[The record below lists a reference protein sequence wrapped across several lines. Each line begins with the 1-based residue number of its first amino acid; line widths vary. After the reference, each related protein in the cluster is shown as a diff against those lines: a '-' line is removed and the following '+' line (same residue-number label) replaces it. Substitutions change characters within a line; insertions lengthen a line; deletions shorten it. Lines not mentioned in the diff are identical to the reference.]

1 MAQYL
6 VKRVLGALP
15 VFFGIT
21 LLVFFLMNMAPATI
35 ADLAGGED
43 ASSAA
48 ARAALEANL
57 GLDQPLPVRYVL
69 WLKELLTGDLG
80 LSYRTGQPVL
90 GMIAQR
96 VGPSL
101 ILTGTGVAA
110 AVVIGIPLGVMA
122 AWKPRSL
129 WSRLAGGLTLLSFSA
144 PGFFLC
150 VLAIFFFSVV
160 LGWLPAAGMYS
171 AAGGGGL
178 GDLLRHLVLPAS
190 VVCLSSL
197 GNLVRQTASACG
209 EVLGEDYIRTA
220 RAKGLPEWAVVWKH
234 GFRTALLPVVTTILN
249 HIPHIIGG
257 SLVVE
262 RIFGWPGM
270 GSLLFTSVSS
280 RDYTVIMGLT
290 VVIALTVLATG
301 ILMDLVYRLVD
312 PGVGWG
318 GEATAFLLVGL
329 LVGPP
334 GGGSRGVSAGGNSA
348 GAAAAP
354 LSGPGPQCDRS
365 NRRLLGA
372 AQPGA
377 PAGYRRGRAGPF
389 GPAAGGGT
397 GLPAGGICLRRPGRG
412 AGGPPWAAG
421 RL

>member
-1 MAQYL
+1 MANYV
-6 VKRVLGALP
+6 VKRILGALP

-21 LLVFFLMNMAPATI
+21 LIVFFLMNMAPATI
-35 ADLAGGED
+35 ADAAGGGE

-57 GLDQPLPVRYVL
+57 GLDKPIPVRYLL
-69 WLKELLTGDLG
+69 WLRELLSGDLG

-96 VGPSL
+96 VVPSL

-110 AVVIGIPLGVMA
+110 AVALGIPLGVMA
-122 AWKPRSL
+122 AWKPGSG
-129 WSRLAGGLTLLSFSA
+129 WGKLAGGLTLFSYSA

-150 VLAIFFFSVV
+150 VLLIYLFSVK

-171 AAGGGGL
+171 AGSGGSL
-178 GDLLRHLVLPAS
+178 GDLAYHLILPAA

-220 RAKGLPEWAVVWKH
+220 RAKGLPERTVVWKH
-234 GFRTALLPVVTTILN
+234 GFRTALLPVVTTVLN

-280 RDYTVIMGLT
+280 RDYTVIMGIT
-290 VVIALTVLATG
+290 VVIALTVLFTG
-301 ILMDLVYRLVD
+301 ILMDLVYRLAD

-318 GEATAFLLVGL
+318 GEA
-329 LVGPP
+329 P
-334 GGGSRGVSAGGNSA
+334 
-348 GAAAAP
+348 
-354 LSGPGPQCDRS
+354 
-365 NRRLLGA
+365 
-372 AQPGA
+372 
-377 PAGYRRGRAGPF
+377 
-389 GPAAGGGT
+389 
-397 GLPAGGICLRRPGRG
+397 
-412 AGGPPWAAG
+412 
-421 RL
+421 

>member
-178 GDLLRHLVLPAS
+178 G
-190 VVCLSSL
+190 
-197 GNLVRQTASACG
+197 
-209 EVLGEDYIRTA
+209 
-220 RAKGLPEWAVVWKH
+220 
-234 GFRTALLPVVTTILN
+234 
-249 HIPHIIGG
+249 
-257 SLVVE
+257 
-262 RIFGWPGM
+262 
-270 GSLLFTSVSS
+270 
-280 RDYTVIMGLT
+280 
-290 VVIALTVLATG
+290 
-301 ILMDLVYRLVD
+301 
-312 PGVGWG
+312 
-318 GEATAFLLVGL
+318 GL
-329 LVGPP
+329 LCV
-334 GGGSRGVSAGGNSA
+334 
-348 GAAAAP
+348 
-354 LSGPGPQCDRS
+354 
-365 NRRLLGA
+365 
-372 AQPGA
+372 
-377 PAGYRRGRAGPF
+377 
-389 GPAAGGGT
+389 
-397 GLPAGGICLRRPGRG
+397 I
-412 AGGPPWAAG
+412 
-421 RL
+421 

>member
-1 MAQYL
+1 MAKYL
-6 VKRVLGALP
+6 VKRVFGALP

-21 LLVFFLMNMAPATI
+21 LIVFLLMNMAPATI
-35 ADLAGGED
+35 ADAAGGGE

-57 GLDQPLPVRYVL
+57 GLDQPVPLRYLL
-69 WLKELLTGDLG
+69 WLRALLTGDLG

-96 VGPSL
+96 VLPSL
-101 ILTGTGVAA
+101 VLTGTGVAA
-110 AVVIGIPLGVMA
+110 AILLGIPLGVLA
-122 AWKPRSL
+122 AWKPGSG
-129 WSRLAGGLTLLSFSA
+129 WSRLAGGLTLFSYSA

-150 VLAIFFFSVV
+150 VLLIYLFSVV
-160 LGWLPAAGMYS
+160 LGWFPAAGMYS
-171 AAGGGGL
+171 VGAGGSL
-178 GDLLRHLVLPAS
+178 GDLLHPLVLPGA

-270 GSLLFTSVSS
+270 GSLFFTSVSS
-280 RDYTVIMGLT
+280 RDYTVIMGIT
-290 VVIALTVLATG
+290 VVIALAVLLTG
-301 ILMDLVYRLVD
+301 ILMDVVYRLAD

-318 GEATAFLLVGL
+318 GE
-329 LVGPP
+329 
-334 GGGSRGVSAGGNSA
+334 
-348 GAAAAP
+348 
-354 LSGPGPQCDRS
+354 
-365 NRRLLGA
+365 
-372 AQPGA
+372 
-377 PAGYRRGRAGPF
+377 
-389 GPAAGGGT
+389 
-397 GLPAGGICLRRPGRG
+397 RP
-412 AGGPPWAAG
+412 
-421 RL
+421 

>member
-35 ADLAGGED
+35 ADLAGGGD
-43 ASSAA
+43 AS
-48 ARAALEANL
+48 RPRLEANL

-220 RAKGLPEWAVVWKH
+220 RAKGVPGKRIIFGHALKNSLIPVITYFGPMLAFIVTGSMVVETVFTIGGLGTQFVKSINNQDYPMIM
-234 GFRTALLPVVTTILN
+234 ATTIFLAV
-249 HIPHIIGG
+249 
-257 SLVVE
+257 LMVVAT
-262 RIFGWPGM
+262 
-270 GSLLFTSVSS
+270 LLS
-280 RDYTVIMGLT
+280 
-290 VVIALTVLATG
+290 
-301 ILMDLVYRLVD
+301 DLVYKLVD
-312 PGVGWG
+312 PRIK
-318 GEATAFLLVGL
+318 L
-329 LVGPP
+329 
-334 GGGSRGVSAGGNSA
+334 
-348 GAAAAP
+348 
-354 LSGPGPQCDRS
+354 D
-365 NRRLLGA
+365 
-372 AQPGA
+372 
-377 PAGYRRGRAGPF
+377 
-389 GPAAGGGT
+389 
-397 GLPAGGICLRRPGRG
+397 
-412 AGGPPWAAG
+412 
-421 RL
+421 

>member
-101 ILTGTGVAA
+101 ILTGTGVAT

-290 VVIALTVLATG
+290 VVIALSVLATG

-318 GEATAFLLVGL
+318 GE
-329 LVGPP
+329 
-334 GGGSRGVSAGGNSA
+334 
-348 GAAAAP
+348 
-354 LSGPGPQCDRS
+354 
-365 NRRLLGA
+365 
-372 AQPGA
+372 
-377 PAGYRRGRAGPF
+377 GR
-389 GPAAGGGT
+389 
-397 GLPAGGICLRRPGRG
+397 
-412 AGGPPWAAG
+412 
-421 RL
+421 

>member
-101 ILTGTGVAA
+101 ILTGTGVAV

-197 GNLVRQTASACG
+197 GNLVRETACGCG
-209 EVLGEDYIRTA
+209 EVLGEAYIRTA
-220 RAKGLPEWAVVWKH
+220 RAKGLPGWAVVWKH

-290 VVIALTVLATG
+290 VVIALSVLATG

-318 GEATAFLLVGL
+318 GE
-329 LVGPP
+329 
-334 GGGSRGVSAGGNSA
+334 
-348 GAAAAP
+348 
-354 LSGPGPQCDRS
+354 
-365 NRRLLGA
+365 
-372 AQPGA
+372 
-377 PAGYRRGRAGPF
+377 GR
-389 GPAAGGGT
+389 
-397 GLPAGGICLRRPGRG
+397 
-412 AGGPPWAAG
+412 
-421 RL
+421 

>member
-1 MAQYL
+1 MLQYTC
-6 VKRVLGALP
+6 KRILGALP

-21 LLVFFLMNMAPATI
+21 LFVFFLINLAPATI
-35 ADLAGGED
+35 ADAAGGGE

-48 ARAALEANL
+48 VRAALEANL
-57 GLDQPLPVRYVL
+57 GLDKPLPLRYVL
-69 WLKELLTGDLG
+69 WLKALLQGDLG
-80 LSYRTGQPVL
+80 LSYRTGQPVVT
-90 GMIAQR
+90 MIAQR
-96 VGPSL
+96 VVPSL

-110 AVVIGIPLGVMA
+110 AILLGIPLGVMA
-122 AWKPRSL
+122 AWKPKSG
-129 WSRLAGGLTLLSFSA
+129 WGKLAGGLTLLSFSA

-150 VLAIFFFSVV
+150 VLAIFLFSVV

-171 AAGGGGL
+171 AAGGGSV
-178 GDLLRHLVLPAS
+178 GDLLLHLILPAG

-257 SLVVE
+257 SLIVE

-301 ILMDLVYRLVD
+301 ILMDLVYRLAD

-318 GEATAFLLVGL
+318 GEA
-329 LVGPP
+329 
-334 GGGSRGVSAGGNSA
+334 R
-348 GAAAAP
+348 
-354 LSGPGPQCDRS
+354 
-365 NRRLLGA
+365 
-372 AQPGA
+372 
-377 PAGYRRGRAGPF
+377 
-389 GPAAGGGT
+389 
-397 GLPAGGICLRRPGRG
+397 
-412 AGGPPWAAG
+412 
-421 RL
+421 

>member
-96 VGPSL
+96 VGHSL

-318 GEATAFLLVGL
+318 GE
-329 LVGPP
+329 
-334 GGGSRGVSAGGNSA
+334 
-348 GAAAAP
+348 
-354 LSGPGPQCDRS
+354 
-365 NRRLLGA
+365 
-372 AQPGA
+372 
-377 PAGYRRGRAGPF
+377 GR
-389 GPAAGGGT
+389 
-397 GLPAGGICLRRPGRG
+397 
-412 AGGPPWAAG
+412 
-421 RL
+421 

>member
-1 MAQYL
+1 M
-6 VKRVLGALP
+6 
-15 VFFGIT
+15 FFGIT
-21 LLVFFLMNMAPATI
+21 LFVFFLINMAPATI
-35 ADLAGGED
+35 ADAAGGGE

-48 ARAALEANL
+48 VRAALEANL
-57 GLDQPLPVRYVL
+57 GLDKPLPLRYVL
-69 WLKELLTGDLG
+69 WLKALLQGDLG
-80 LSYRTGQPVL
+80 LSYRTGQPVIT
-90 GMIAQR
+90 MIAQR
-96 VGPSL
+96 VVPSL

-110 AVVIGIPLGVMA
+110 AILLGIPLGVMA
-122 AWKPRSL
+122 AWKPKSG
-129 WSRLAGGLTLLSFSA
+129 WGKLAGGLTLLSFSA

-150 VLAIFFFSVV
+150 VLAIFLFSVV

-171 AAGGGGL
+171 AAGGGSV
-178 GDLLRHLVLPAS
+178 GDLLLHLILPAG

-257 SLVVE
+257 SLIVE

-301 ILMDLVYRLVD
+301 ILMDLVYRLAD

-318 GEATAFLLVGL
+318 GEA
-329 LVGPP
+329 
-334 GGGSRGVSAGGNSA
+334 R
-348 GAAAAP
+348 
-354 LSGPGPQCDRS
+354 
-365 NRRLLGA
+365 
-372 AQPGA
+372 
-377 PAGYRRGRAGPF
+377 
-389 GPAAGGGT
+389 
-397 GLPAGGICLRRPGRG
+397 
-412 AGGPPWAAG
+412 
-421 RL
+421 

>member
-1 MAQYL
+1 M
-6 VKRVLGALP
+6 
-15 VFFGIT
+15 FFGIT
-21 LLVFFLMNMAPATI
+21 LFVFFLINMAPATI
-35 ADLAGGED
+35 ADAAGGGE

-48 ARAALEANL
+48 VRAALEANL
-57 GLDQPLPVRYVL
+57 GLDKPLPLRYVL
-69 WLKELLTGDLG
+69 WLKSLVQGDLG
-80 LSYRTGQPVL
+80 LSYRTGQPVVT
-90 GMIAQR
+90 MIAQR
-96 VGPSL
+96 VVPSL

-110 AVVIGIPLGVMA
+110 AILLGIPLGVMA
-122 AWKPRSL
+122 AWKPTSG
-129 WSRLAGGLTLLSFSA
+129 WGKLAGGLTLLSFSA

-150 VLAIFFFSVV
+150 VLAIFLFSVV

-171 AAGGGGL
+171 AAGGGSV
-178 GDLLRHLVLPAS
+178 GDLLLHLILPAG

-257 SLVVE
+257 SLIVE

-301 ILMDLVYRLVD
+301 ILMDLVYRLAD

-318 GEATAFLLVGL
+318 GEA
-329 LVGPP
+329 
-334 GGGSRGVSAGGNSA
+334 R
-348 GAAAAP
+348 
-354 LSGPGPQCDRS
+354 
-365 NRRLLGA
+365 
-372 AQPGA
+372 
-377 PAGYRRGRAGPF
+377 
-389 GPAAGGGT
+389 
-397 GLPAGGICLRRPGRG
+397 
-412 AGGPPWAAG
+412 
-421 RL
+421 

>member
-1 MAQYL
+1 M
-6 VKRVLGALP
+6 KRVLGALP

-21 LLVFFLMNMAPATI
+21 LIVFFLMNMAPATI
-35 ADLAGGED
+35 ADAAGGGL

-57 GLDQPLPVRYVL
+57 GLDEPVPVRYLL
-69 WLKELLTGDLG
+69 WLRELLRGDLG
-80 LSYRTGQPVL
+80 LSYRTGQPVTD
-90 GMIAQR
+90 MIAQR
-96 VGPSL
+96 VVPSL

-110 AVVIGIPLGVMA
+110 AVIVGIPLGVMA
-122 AWKPRSL
+122 AWKPDSL
-129 WSRLAGGLTLLSFSA
+129 WSRLAGGVTLLSYSA

-150 VLAIFFFSVV
+150 VLLIYFFSVV

-171 AAGGGGL
+171 AGGGGSL
-178 GDLLRHLVLPAS
+178 GDLMLHLILPAG

-234 GFRTALLPVVTTILN
+234 GFRTALLPVVTTVLN

-290 VVIALTVLATG
+290 VVIALTVLMTG
-301 ILMDLVYRLVD
+301 ILMDIVYRLAD

-318 GEATAFLLVGL
+318 GE
-329 LVGPP
+329 
-334 GGGSRGVSAGGNSA
+334 
-348 GAAAAP
+348 
-354 LSGPGPQCDRS
+354 
-365 NRRLLGA
+365 
-372 AQPGA
+372 
-377 PAGYRRGRAGPF
+377 GR
-389 GPAAGGGT
+389 
-397 GLPAGGICLRRPGRG
+397 
-412 AGGPPWAAG
+412 
-421 RL
+421 

>member
-1 MAQYL
+1 
-6 VKRVLGALP
+6 
-15 VFFGIT
+15 
-21 LLVFFLMNMAPATI
+21 
-35 ADLAGGED
+35 
-43 ASSAA
+43 
-48 ARAALEANL
+48 
-57 GLDQPLPVRYVL
+57 
-69 WLKELLTGDLG
+69 
-80 LSYRTGQPVL
+80 
-90 GMIAQR
+90 
-96 VGPSL
+96 
-101 ILTGTGVAA
+101 
-110 AVVIGIPLGVMA
+110 
-122 AWKPRSL
+122 
-129 WSRLAGGLTLLSFSA
+129 
-144 PGFFLC
+144 
-150 VLAIFFFSVV
+150 
-160 LGWLPAAGMYS
+160 MYS

-190 VVCLSSL
+190 VACLSSL

-318 GEATAFLLVGL
+318 GE
-329 LVGPP
+329 
-334 GGGSRGVSAGGNSA
+334 
-348 GAAAAP
+348 
-354 LSGPGPQCDRS
+354 
-365 NRRLLGA
+365 
-372 AQPGA
+372 
-377 PAGYRRGRAGPF
+377 GR
-389 GPAAGGGT
+389 
-397 GLPAGGICLRRPGRG
+397 
-412 AGGPPWAAG
+412 
-421 RL
+421 

>member
-220 RAKGLPEWAVVWKH
+220 RAKGLSEFKVITRHAL
-234 GFRTALLPVVTTILN
+234 RNALLPVITVLGPTVANLLT
-249 HIPHIIGG
+249 G
-257 SLVVE
+257 SFVVE
-262 RIFGWPGM
+262 KIFAIPGL
-270 GSLLFTSVSS
+270 GVHFVNSVSQ
-280 RDYTVIMGLT
+280 RDYTTIMGVT
-290 VVIALTVLATG
+290 VFYA
-301 ILMDLVYRLVD
+301 
-312 PGVGWG
+312 
-318 GEATAFLLVGL
+318 AFLMAMVLV
-329 LVGPP
+329 VD
-334 GGGSRGVSAGGNSA
+334 VF
-348 GAAAAP
+348 
-354 LSGPGPQCDRS
+354 
-365 NRRLLGA
+365 
-372 AQPGA
+372 
-377 PAGYRRGRAGPF
+377 Y
-389 GPAAGGGT
+389 
-397 GLPAGGICLRRPGRG
+397 CLIDPRIKYE
-412 AGGPPWAAG
+412 
-421 RL
+421 

>member
-1 MAQYL
+1 MFSY
-6 VKRVLGALP
+6 VTKRVLGALP

-21 LLVFFLMNMAPATI
+21 LIVFLLMNMAPATI
-35 ADLAGGED
+35 ADAAGGGE

-57 GLDQPLPVRYVL
+57 GLDQPVPVRYLL
-69 WLKELLTGDLG
+69 WLKDLLCGDLG

-96 VGPSL
+96 VLPSL

-122 AWKPRSL
+122 AWKPTSG
-129 WSRLAGGLTLLSFSA
+129 WGRLAGGLTLLSFSA

-150 VLAIFFFSVV
+150 VLLIFFFSVK

-171 AAGGGGL
+171 AGGGGSL
-178 GDLLRHLVLPAS
+178 GDLLHHLILPAA
-190 VVCLSSL
+190 VVCLSNL
-197 GNLVRQTASACG
+197 GSLVRQTSSACG

-220 RAKGLPEWAVVWKH
+220 RAKGLPERTVVWKH
-234 GFRTALLPVVTTILN
+234 GFRTALLPVVTTVLN

-280 RDYTVIMGLT
+280 RDYTVIMGIT

-301 ILMDLVYRLVD
+301 ILMDLVYRLAD

-318 GEATAFLLVGL
+318 GE
-329 LVGPP
+329 
-334 GGGSRGVSAGGNSA
+334 
-348 GAAAAP
+348 
-354 LSGPGPQCDRS
+354 
-365 NRRLLGA
+365 
-372 AQPGA
+372 
-377 PAGYRRGRAGPF
+377 GR
-389 GPAAGGGT
+389 
-397 GLPAGGICLRRPGRG
+397 
-412 AGGPPWAAG
+412 
-421 RL
+421 